1 MKQLWGCF
9 KFSAILKLAMAKFL
23 VDSTHYCTVMLKHW
37 SYCALLRFKSVV
49 EVPYRFRLQPFFVRP
64 YTIQKDPDP
73 HHCIM
78 YMLHT
83 SLPLVPFS
91 PTNPPSP
98 SPPSHNPWGEFLG
111 GVRRQSLNI
120 TCNYKLI
127 NYFIILLINFIGE
140 KFDRLVNWNWL
151 LVKLWKNPK
160 TCLNSIIL
168 GSLPYTWPLTHTSV
182 LAAV

>member
-73 HHCIM
+73 HYCICFTHPS
-78 YMLHT
+78 LLSHFHPPT
-83 SLPLVPFS
+83 PLPLPPHLTIHGASFWGVSDVSLWPYRWKVWSLSKLKLVASQTLKKPKNLSELNYIGVTALYLTPYSYFS
-91 PTNPPSP
+91 
-98 SPPSHNPWGEFLG
+98 
-111 GVRRQSLNI
+111 
-120 TCNYKLI
+120 
-127 NYFIILLINFIGE
+127 IGSC
-140 KFDRLVNWNWL
+140 V
-151 LVKLWKNPK
+151 
-160 TCLNSIIL
+160 
-168 GSLPYTWPLTHTSV
+168 THT
-182 LAAV
+182 